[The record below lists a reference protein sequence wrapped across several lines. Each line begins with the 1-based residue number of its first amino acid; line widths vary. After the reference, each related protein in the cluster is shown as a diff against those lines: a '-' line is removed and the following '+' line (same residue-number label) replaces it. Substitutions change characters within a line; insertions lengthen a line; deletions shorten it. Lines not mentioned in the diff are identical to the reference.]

1 VIAYEQLPG
10 WQERSLS
17 RLPNLYT
24 ADGVPNAYKLNEKKA
39 ILERD

>member
-10 WQERSLS
+10 WQERILS
-17 RLPNLYT
+17 RLPDLYT
-24 ADGVPNAYKLNEKKA
+24 ADGVPNAQKLDEKVA